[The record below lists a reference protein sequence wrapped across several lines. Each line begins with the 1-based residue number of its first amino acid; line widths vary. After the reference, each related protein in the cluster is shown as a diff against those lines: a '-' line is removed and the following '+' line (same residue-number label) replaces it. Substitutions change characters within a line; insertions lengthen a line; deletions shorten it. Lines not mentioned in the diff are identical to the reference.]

1 MDSRE
6 VERAESEGM
15 PCPAVRYG
23 LLVFGWTN
31 ICLGA
36 LGAVLPVLPTTI
48 FLILALCAFSK
59 SSLRF
64 HRWLYT
70 HPWLGR
76 TLRAWHR
83 DRTILRRAKVLA
95 ITTMA
100 LSLLTVTVVTETW
113 WLPAG
118 LAIGLASIAAYI
130 LSRPSEVTGSS
141 SSHPLA

>member
-6 VERAESEGM
+6 VEETESEGM

-23 LLVFGWTN
+23 LLVFGWAN
-31 ICLGA
+31 LGLGA

-48 FLILALCAFSK
+48 FLILALWAFSK

-70 HPWLGR
+70 HPSLGR
-76 TLRAWHR
+76 ALRAWHR
-83 DRTILRRAKVLA
+83 DRAIPRRAKLLA

-118 LAIGLASIAAYI
+118 LALGLAGVAAYI

-141 SSHPLA
+141 SSHPF

>member
-6 VERAESEGM
+6 VERTESEGM

-48 FLILALCAFSK
+48 FLILALWAFSK

-83 DRTILRRAKVLA
+83 ADHPAARQGAGDNDDGFEPPHRHRRYGNLVA
-95 ITTMA
+95 
-100 LSLLTVTVVTETW
+100 
-113 WLPAG
+113 AG
-118 LAIGLASIAAYI
+118 GFGPRPREHCRLYPFAA
-130 LSRPSEVTGSS
+130 E
-141 SSHPLA
+141 